1 MCVALSLPCLKLN
14 GAAVEELDEDAGWET
29 VAKPSSKSAYGK
41 DKPDEAVQ
49 NLELVEERPIQHQ
62 HKFHKPTPAP
72 GRGRGVARRGG
83 RGGRAA
89 HSAARSASE
98 DSSVRVVPRPTPRSS
113 QQADPG
119 NPTGHARQQG
129 GRGRGRRAP
138 RTPFAGN
145 PQQMAPVVQ
154 TGFQPARAA
163 EEPVGQPNRRSRDR
177 YQERRGRSTG
187 QRGRGSLSAPQR
199 NSLSDR
205 REVEQ
210 HDRKSNS
217 HQHSAGSRPAGASA
231 PAPAIQFGQ
240 FAAGSF
246 NID

>member
-1 MCVALSLPCLKLN
+1 MERTSRTRRCRTWSSLRNGPYSTSTSSTSLRQLLAGAEVSPGAEAGVVGQLTVRLGQQVRTAVFGWCL
-14 GAAVEELDEDAGWET
+14 G
-29 VAKPSSKSAYGK
+29 
-41 DKPDEAVQ
+41 
-49 NLELVEERPIQHQ
+49 
-62 HKFHKPTPAP
+62 
-72 GRGRGVARRGG
+72 
-83 RGGRAA
+83 
-89 HSAARSASE
+89 
-98 DSSVRVVPRPTPRSS
+98 PTPRSS

-205 REVEQ
+205 REGEQ